1 MKFPDFSYARPGSVR
16 EAIELLAQNEDARPL
31 AGGQSL
37 LPILALRLAS
47 PSQLVDLNGIEE
59 LARIEVRDGYVKIGA
74 MVTHARNAQSP
85 ENKKHLPL
93 LVEALQHVAH
103 EAVRNRGT
111 LGGSL
116 ANADASAEM
125 PLIMAA
131 LDAKVVLT
139 SLDGE
144 RSVTAEDFFQ
154 GHYTTAIQPGE
165 LLTSIEIPFS
175 DLSWAFEEVARRPGD
190 FALGMVAVGVRT
202 RDGHCDAARIV
213 LGCVGDKPLRAPEAE
228 AFLLNKR
235 LDSDVINEAAAVAIQ
250 TIKARTDIHAS
261 AEYRRSLTGV
271 LVRRA
276 LTRATQGGS
285 K

>member
-1 MKFPDFSYARPGSVR
+1 MKFPNFSHARPGSVR

-59 LARIEVRDGYVKIGA
+59 LARIEVRDGYLKIGA

-125 PLIMAA
+125 PLIMVALAA
-131 LDAKVVLT
+131 KLVLT
-139 SLDGE
+139 SLEGE

-165 LLTSIEIPFS
+165 LLTSIEIPFP

-202 RDGHCDAARIV
+202 REGHCDAARIV

>member
-1 MKFPDFSYARPGSVR
+1 
-16 EAIELLAQNEDARPL
+16 
-31 AGGQSL
+31 
-37 LPILALRLAS
+37 
-47 PSQLVDLNGIEE
+47 
-59 LARIEVRDGYVKIGA
+59 

-125 PLIMAA
+125 PLIMVALAA
-131 LDAKVVLT
+131 KLVLT
-139 SLDGE
+139 SLEGE

-165 LLTSIEIPFS
+165 LLTSIEIPFP

-202 RDGHCDAARIV
+202 REGHCDAARIV

-235 LDSDVINEAAAVAIQ
+235 LDSDVINAAAAVAIQ